1 MKKSFYKVLMNLII
15 HLKYVSKKLI
25 NYVVQSRWSINMKGK
40 NSIMQNCKLHKA
52 LDEVEGVVSTGE
64 KSIMVQGQG
73 ERR

>member
-40 NSIMQNCKLHKA
+40 NSIMQNCKLRKA

-64 KSIMVQGQG
+64 KPIMVQG
-73 ERR
+73 